1 MNRLTVQSSLI
12 TEIIMH
18 PMYYLVEDDAEVLH
32 VIPLAELEM
41 GMTVLGSGTL
51 DRMRQL
57 YDKLSAE

>member
-1 MNRLTVQSSLI
+1 
-12 TEIIMH
+12 MH
-18 PMYYLVEDDAEVLH
+18 PMYYLVEDDTGALH
-32 VIPLAELEM
+32 VIPLAELKM

>member
-1 MNRLTVQSSLI
+1 
-12 TEIIMH
+12 MH